1 LESSLLIKTII
12 FDLGGVIVPF
22 DFNRAYARMEAL
34 SGLDRPSIR
43 ERIGAA
49 GLAVRLESG
58 RIEPEAFVEE
68 IGGLLGVH
76 IAFEDFCDLW
86 SSIFFRETLIPES
99 LLEALKSRHR
109 LLLLSNT
116 NAIHFG
122 MIRRTYPLLRHLD
135 HYVLSYEVGA
145 LKPEPAIYR
154 EAIRHADCAPEEC
167 FFTDDVAPYVEGA
180 RKEGIDAVQF
190 TGLDRLCSELRAR
203 GIEV

>member
-1 LESSLLIKTII
+1 MIKTII

-34 SGLDRPSIR
+34 SGLDRPAIR

-49 GLAVRLESG
+49 GLAVRLETG
-58 RIEPEAFVEE
+58 RLEPQAFVEE
-68 IGGLLGVH
+68 VGALLGVR
-76 IAFEDFCDLW
+76 IPFEDFCDLW

-99 LLEALKSRHR
+99 LLESLKDRYR

-135 HYVLSYEVGA
+135 HYILSYEVGA
-145 LKPEPAIYR
+145 MKPEPAIYR
-154 EAIRHADCAPEEC
+154 EAVRHANCAPAEC
-167 FFTDDVAPYVEGA
+167 FFTDDVAPYVDGA
-180 RKEGIDAVQF
+180 RREGIDAVQF
-190 TGLDRLCSELRAR
+190 TGLDGLCSELRAR